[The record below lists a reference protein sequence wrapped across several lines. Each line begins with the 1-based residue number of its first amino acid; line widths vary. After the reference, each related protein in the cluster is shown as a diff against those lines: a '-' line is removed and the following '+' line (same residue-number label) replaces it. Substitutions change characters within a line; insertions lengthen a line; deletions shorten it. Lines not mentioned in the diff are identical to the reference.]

1 MRSKLYRSRIIRS
14 FDGFSEILHYLV
26 SKISVKSIFGLFHHG
41 RNKINNI
48 TFIYSLE
55 DIFNFEKINFFL
67 FCSIMIK
74 NCLFVVSPKLF
85 IQLCYY
91 FPPHPFGHKHGL
103 QSSNV
108 ANHSFRFYGT
118 LSTYIRSRGRGGGLV
133 VTVSTCTRLGKGY
146 LHLGLY
152 QKYIPRE

>member
-1 MRSKLYRSRIIRS
+1 MNGNS
-14 FDGFSEILHYLV
+14 
-26 SKISVKSIFGLFHHG
+26 LFVN
-41 RNKINNI
+41 RV
-48 TFIYSLE
+48 
-55 DIFNFEKINFFL
+55 EKINCL
-67 FCSIMIK
+67 ISSIEPLVIGGHK

-85 IQLCYY
+85 IQLYYY
-91 FPPHPFGHKHGL
+91 FPPHPVGHKHGL